1 MYLLKIT
8 RPDNTVYCAIT
19 YDRGEKGYRFIN
31 LSHNHICPYVF
42 KTIDEAFQDLDRM
55 KNEGSVLS
63 YNVISPSF
71 NINII
76 LKHLFE

>member
-8 RPDNTVYCAIT
+8 RPDNTVYCIIT
-19 YDRGEKGYRFIN
+19 YDRRQKGYRFIN
-31 LSHNHICPYVF
+31 LSHNHICPRVF
-42 KTIDEAFQDLDRM
+42 KTIDDALKDLDKM

-63 YNVISPSF
+63 YNVISQSF
-71 NINII
+71 NINVI